1 MMAAT
6 MSAQDIAEVMN
17 RPYSRELLASRI
29 PARLAY
35 TGLDGDPRVVPLGYE
50 WDGAL
55 VTVASAM
62 GSAKTK
68 ALQANPK
75 VALSIDSEDFP
86 PKVLLLRGTAQV
98 EIVDGVPDVFLRG
111 SKKRVSDDQWPGWVA
126 GVRALYDQMAVITIT
141 PTWAKLLDFETTIP
155 KAEEDIM
162 RARSGAQE

>member
-1 MMAAT
+1 MMTAT
-6 MSAQDIAEVMN
+6 MSTHEIAEVMN

-35 TGLDGDPRVVPLGYE
+35 TGLDCDPRVVPVGYD
-50 WDGAL
+50 WDGTH

-75 VALSIDSEDFP
+75 VAVSIDSEDFP
-86 PKVLLLRGTAQV
+86 PKVLLFRGTAQV
-98 EIVDGVPDVFLRG
+98 EVVDGVPDVFLRA
-111 SKKRVSDDQWPGWVA
+111 SKKRVTDDQWSGWEA

-155 KAEEDIM
+155 KAEQDIM
-162 RARSGAQE
+162 RARSDAHE